1 MGDWFLA
8 FKGLK
13 PIGGEICA
21 CETVIGQP
29 RLLRTPQ
36 WPVIMIFTVCFWS
49 PPCCVVPL
57 PLRIPGGVGW
67 EGGPPVVLQDV
78 FGTELSDSYQ
88 GRQLSALRLN
98 TIMSCWQSCY
108 LAMRDLFLPGKKS
121 LHLPLGSNPPPH
133 GRQTVIGRVARWEW
147 GQVKGR
153 RTESEDIS
161 SDMGLGTAGL

>member
-1 MGDWFLA
+1 MYQLYYTPCPERQTGGGKYMGDWFLA

-29 RLLRTPQ
+29 RPLRTPQ

-67 EGGPPVVLQDV
+67 EGGPPVVVRDV

-108 LAMRDLFLPGKKS
+108 LAMRDLFLPGKRS
-121 LHLPLGSNPPPH
+121 LHLPLGSNPPPPPPWKADWNWKS
-133 GRQTVIGRVARWEW
+133 G
-147 GQVKGR
+147 
-153 RTESEDIS
+153 
-161 SDMGLGTAGL
+161 

>member
-1 MGDWFLA
+1 MYQLYYTPCPEWQAGWGKYMGDWFLA

-121 LHLPLGSNPPPH
+121 LHLPLGSNPPPPPPPPWKADCNWKS
-133 GRQTVIGRVARWEW
+133 G
-147 GQVKGR
+147 
-153 RTESEDIS
+153 
-161 SDMGLGTAGL
+161 